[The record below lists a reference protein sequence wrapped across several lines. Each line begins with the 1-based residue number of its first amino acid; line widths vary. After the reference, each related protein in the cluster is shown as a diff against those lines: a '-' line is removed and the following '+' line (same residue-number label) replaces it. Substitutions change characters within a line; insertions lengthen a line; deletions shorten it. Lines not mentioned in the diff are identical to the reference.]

1 MKNKYVQNF
10 INEIIIINFVNG
22 VLSHALEKKRKY
34 PTYSDENFMNF
45 KRLNLI
51 KVVYK
56 ILDYQ
61 YNIIV

>member
-1 MKNKYVQNF
+1 MKNKYFHKF
-10 INEIIIINFVNG
+10 INEIIRINFANG
-22 VLSHALEKKRKY
+22 GLSHFIVKKRKY